1 MPALISD
8 LYRESNSLRRAVPII
23 RLYHNAAGHRRARL
37 PWMLQRVSDSGDPI
51 QIGEYNP

>member
-8 LYRESNSLRRAVPII
+8 LYREPNAPRRAVSII
-23 RLYHNAAGHRRARL
+23 GFHHDAAGHRRARL
-37 PWMLQRVSDSGDPI
+37 PWMLQHVSDSGDPI